1 MLIAV
6 LSQNL
11 LSDIKK
17 KESELNNVSK
27 NAQLYQQAVKDYEN
41 DTEKFKSILDLED
54 GLVPQTYKRSRLESP
69 ALRVKEEVR
78 KTAPVAQMVPI
89 SLFSALLL
97 DSGHKALVK
106 SSALYKE

>member
-27 NAQLYQQAVKDYEN
+27 NAQLYQQAVKVGE
-41 DTEKFKSILDLED
+41 
-54 GLVPQTYKRSRLESP
+54 
-69 ALRVKEEVR
+69 
-78 KTAPVAQMVPI
+78 
-89 SLFSALLL
+89 
-97 DSGHKALVK
+97 
-106 SSALYKE
+106 